1 METLFGSIIW
11 VHSKYGDFFGP
22 LVKKVTFF
30 AVSWA
35 FVSFSW
41 KKCFF
46 SSFPWKKWYFSS
58 FPAKSDFFCV
68 FMSNWVIRTKKGHFF
83 GSGSKFTRKYCGI
96 LKSLPE
102 SIAGFWKVY
111 QKVLEDSEK
120 FTRKYWRILKS
131 LPESIAGFWK
141 VYQKVLEDSE
151 KFTRKYWRI
160 LRSLPESIGG
170 FWEVYEK
177 TDIFGFSAIHYRIV

>member
-46 SSFPWKKWYFSS
+46 SSFPWK
-58 FPAKSDFFCV
+58 
-68 FMSNWVIRTKKGHFF
+68 NTKKVIFLVIF
-83 GSGSKFTRKYCGI
+83 MK
-96 LKSLPE
+96 
-102 SIAGFWKVY
+102 
-111 QKVLEDSEK
+111 KVLFFVISWVFVSFSQKRVKKVTFSGFFFESGNKRRPFPRNFPEMASKKPKSEK
-120 FTRKYWRILKS
+120 PTKSGFLWRNGFHKGNSIRNQWSLFSGKSVWSNFLKKS
-131 LPESIAGFWK
+131 
-141 VYQKVLEDSE
+141 
-151 KFTRKYWRI
+151 
-160 LRSLPESIGG
+160 
-170 FWEVYEK
+170 
-177 TDIFGFSAIHYRIV
+177 